1 MPSGQRQGGGMPG
14 GGGMNSPAV
23 TGRTKVPRDV
33 TLMGRQCVAPPVT
46 LGAPGVQVHTAAGIK
61 VTLTIEIGDG
71 SSDAVSAP
79 VAEAASNPVA
89 RMGKLVL
96 E

>member
-46 LGAPGVQVHTAAGIK
+46 LGRRASKFALQP
-61 VTLTIEIGDG
+61 
-71 SSDAVSAP
+71 VSRSP
-79 VAEAASNPVA
+79 
-89 RMGKLVL
+89 
-96 E
+96 